1 MINSQMRCKRLLKKG
16 TSTAST
22 YILLTVTALI
32 CAGPFLWLLST
43 SFKSNEN
50 VYALNFW
57 PQNFSLES
65 YIGVFQLLDVGRML
79 VNSCIIAGGGV
90 LLNVLMAAL
99 CAYPLAKIDFYGKKI
114 VNGALMATMII
125 PATVGLVV
133 NYITIQ
139 NLHLNGNFWGVILPN
154 SVNVFSI
161 ILLRQAYLAVPK
173 ELLEAARIDG
183 AGELRTFLS
192 VVCPIIK
199 PGFGALAIFTFIN
212 TWNDYFL
219 QLIMLRS
226 RSKLTIALG
235 IATLQAE
242 FATNYGLLMAGA
254 ALGAVPIVT
263 VFLCFQKYFT
273 QGITMGAVKG

>member
-99 CAYPLAKIDFYGKKI
+99 CAYPLAKIDFTAKK
-114 VNGALMATMII
+114 L
-125 PATVGLVV
+125 
-133 NYITIQ
+133 
-139 NLHLNGNFWGVILPN
+139 
-154 SVNVFSI
+154 
-161 ILLRQAYLAVPK
+161 
-173 ELLEAARIDG
+173 
-183 AGELRTFLS
+183 
-192 VVCPIIK
+192 
-199 PGFGALAIFTFIN
+199 
-212 TWNDYFL
+212 
-219 QLIMLRS
+219 
-226 RSKLTIALG
+226 
-235 IATLQAE
+235 
-242 FATNYGLLMAGA
+242 
-254 ALGAVPIVT
+254 
-263 VFLCFQKYFT
+263 
-273 QGITMGAVKG
+273 